1 MSIFNK
7 KNFGIIALT
16 PLLLVVL
23 SMIDMPFKYWV
34 SWIENYSPL
43 EIVFL
48 SMPTILAGIFVGV
61 LLVFLIE
68 LWKV

>member
-1 MSIFNK
+1 MSLFNK

-16 PLLLVVL
+16 PLFLIAL

-34 SWIENYSPL
+34 SWIENFSPL
-43 EIVFL
+43 ELVFM